1 MKAIKKAVSRLKSKA
16 GESIVEVLV
25 ALLIASLGMVLLA
38 GMINAASQL
47 ITKSKNSMDDFVSA
61 ENAAAARS
69 GAADAEGSAELH
81 NSSGDAVKFSDENT
95 GVAVEVAYYGGSGTG
110 DGRVYSYKVKQ
121 P

>member
-38 GMINAASQL
+38 VERGQTLEGHLQYEGPHRRQL
-47 ITKSKNSMDDFVSA
+47 PALGSV
-61 ENAAAARS
+61 RS
-69 GAADAEGSAELH
+69 GVRPRR
-81 NSSGDAVKFSDENT
+81 N
-95 GVAVEVAYYGGSGTG
+95 
-110 DGRVYSYKVKQ
+110 RRR